1 MQPITIMPQGPISHV
16 VIWLHGLGAD
26 GGDMAGLLPELK
38 LDDLNIKWIFPHAPV
53 RPITLN
59 HGMPMRGWYDIVT
72 LDRDNF
78 VDDEQGINESVAL
91 IHEMIDAEVKG
102 GIASGNI
109 VLAGFSQGGAIALH
123 AALRYP
129 QAISHTLALSTYLP
143 MAAAL
148 AQHMRHATSVSMM
161 HGEFDDIIPLEA
173 AQRSRDQLINL
184 GCQVAWHQYPMAHTL
199 CAQQIQHIGDWFRS
213 FAKIVNTVDSSNY

>member
-1 MQPITIMPQGPISHV
+1 MQPITIMPQGPISHI

-26 GGDMAGLLPELK
+26 GSDMAGLLPELK

-109 VLAGFSQGGAIALH
+109 VLAGLTWSSICEH
-123 AALRYP
+123 
-129 QAISHTLALSTYLP
+129 LS
-143 MAAAL
+143 
-148 AQHMRHATSVSMM
+148 
-161 HGEFDDIIPLEA
+161 
-173 AQRSRDQLINL
+173 
-184 GCQVAWHQYPMAHTL
+184 
-199 CAQQIQHIGDWFRS
+199 
-213 FAKIVNTVDSSNY
+213 